1 MVRVYI
7 DANDLQ
13 LELRHIRRAY
23 NPAMYVK
30 VRIISFIALLF
41 LIPASGHAQAELVL
55 DTTVTMKAR
64 VLEVV
69 SEVQQE
75 VPGTGVQSTFQSI
88 RVEVLDGPEKGKIIT
103 VENDYLVLKKGAV
116 FYLMHTT
123 SALDPTDYYAVSE
136 PYRLPALLTLTILFV
151 AIVVIFGGMQGVRGL
166 LALVGSLGFIMFLL
180 LPGILKG
187 YPPILVAVG
196 VASIIIVGASYITHG
211 FTRTTS
217 VAVFGMILTV
227 TLTGVLAYVAIPF
240 AQLSGYSSDEY
251 VYLNMNTRGTLNIA
265 GLLIGSIII
274 GTLGVLYDAAIG
286 QSVAVEE
293 LVSAG
298 SHLSRRDVYKRAL
311 RIGREHIGALVNTL
325 AIAYV
330 GAALP
335 LLLLFYGFGNGDVLM
350 SLNKEVFATEIVRT
364 IVGSIGLVL
373 AVPITTAIAVHFL
386 WGRAPTLAVKTHH
399 GHSH

>member
-1 MVRVYI
+1 MK
-7 DANDLQ
+7 LS
-13 LELRHIRRAY
+13 RALFS
-23 NPAMYVK
+23 V
-30 VRIISFIALLF
+30 IAF
-41 LIPASGHAQAELVL
+41 LCLVPFGAGAQELVH

-64 VLEVV
+64 VLEVI
-69 SEVQQE
+69 SQELQE
-75 VPGTGVQSTFQSI
+75 VPGTGVQSTYQTIS
-88 RVEVLDGPEKGKIIT
+88 VEVLDGPEKGKIVT
-103 VENDYLVLKKGAV
+103 VENDYLVLKQGTV

-123 SALDPTDYYAVSE
+123 DALNEGEYYSVSE
-136 PYRLPALLTLTILFV
+136 PYRLPALLALTVLFIAV
-151 AIVVIFGGMQGVRGL
+151 VVIFGGMQGLRGL
-166 LALVGSLGFIMFLL
+166 LALVGSLFFIMFLL
-180 LPGILKG
+180 LPGILQG

-227 TLTGVLAYVAIPF
+227 SLTGILAYVAIPF
-240 AQLSGYSSDEY
+240 AQLSGFSSDET
-251 VYLNMNTRGTLNIA
+251 VYLNMNTRGVLNIA
-265 GLLIGSIII
+265 GLLIGSMII

-298 SHLSRRDVYKRAL
+298 KHLSRLEVYKRAL

-335 LLLLFYGFGNGDVLM
+335 LLLLFYGYGDGDVLM
-350 SLNKEVFATEIVRT
+350 SINREIFATEIVRT
-364 IVGSIGLVL
+364 IVGSIGIVL
-373 AVPITTAIAVHFL
+373 AVPITTAIAVRFL
-386 WGRAPTLAVKTHH
+386 WGRAPMVKRETSH